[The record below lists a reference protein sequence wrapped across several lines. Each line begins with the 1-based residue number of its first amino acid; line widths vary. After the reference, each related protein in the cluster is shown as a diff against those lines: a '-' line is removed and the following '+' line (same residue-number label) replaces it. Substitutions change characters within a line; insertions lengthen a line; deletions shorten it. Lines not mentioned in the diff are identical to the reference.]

1 MIAEPGS
8 PKPSTFAK
16 ATADR
21 LTKAAA
27 ALSLI
32 VLVAGSL
39 QLARAGYS
47 VDEEFTVF
55 AVRGIQATG
64 LPVLPSGLLYDR
76 GLAYSYAAWFAGL
89 ITGSELPA
97 FRAISLIC
105 AALIVACTF
114 VLIKRVANEAAGAI
128 ASLLVALSVPFWA
141 TATSGRFY
149 APFLA
154 LYLATLLSMRSAFVV
169 VAILALFCRLT
180 HELAF
185 TLAIVPVVGWLF
197 ERERRRHWLWVMVAM
212 VTGLVAGQALLLA
225 FHYLAPTSGETMVR
239 RFFLWQVLNL
249 FERPGDR
256 QFMIPVIVMVLAW
269 IVAPKRAWTVSVIAL
284 SLAAMTVAFSI
295 AAATNSAPLSWALV
309 TSVLVEGS
317 RYPLDMFWHIATATP
332 LTMLMALAGL
342 MLRAAGLGGHWA
354 PGSRALHLLWIGWV
368 LWFGVIE
375 SGITTN
381 YLLLPVSFML
391 MAIAVDLQALQLD
404 ERVPVRR
411 YFSDPHQPVAL
422 SVISVMVFAA
432 LIAHDQWRGADSLSA
447 RFHRARPTIVADGIA
462 DVRAGLQPSDRVVCT
477 DELGCLMLVG
487 RIDRWLAL
495 DDYVRE
501 RFLVRRGD
509 APVAG
514 VYTGVPAVFRPND
527 IFEPNA
533 DGTLPDR
540 ILIVDIFK
548 DYPIG
553 NSRSWLPKAIEEDG
567 VQVTPLLETSQLRVL
582 QVSPPQREAHLR

>member
-1 MIAEPGS
+1 MS
-8 PKPSTFAK
+8 PPPPEASARQAQPSRFAK
-16 ATADR
+16 AAI
-21 LTKAAA
+21 LLAAA
-27 ALSLI
+27 VLI
-32 VLVAGSL
+32 TGSL
-39 QLARAGYS
+39 QLLRAGYS
-47 VDEEFTVF
+47 VDEEFSVF

-64 LPVLPSGLLYDR
+64 LPILPSGLLYDR
-76 GLAYSYAAWFAGL
+76 GLAYSYAAWFAGF

-105 AALIVACTF
+105 AALIVVFTF
-114 VLIKRVANEAAGAI
+114 VLIKRVANEAAAVI
-128 ASLLVALSVPFWA
+128 ASVLVALSVPFWA

-154 LYLATLLSMRSAFVV
+154 LYLATLLSMRSAFLV
-169 VAILALFCRLT
+169 VAMLALLCRLT

-212 VTGLVAGQALLLA
+212 VTGLVAGQALLFA
-225 FHYLAPTSGETMVR
+225 FHYFAPTSGETMVH

-256 QFMIPVIVMVLAW
+256 QFMIPLIVMVLTW
-269 IVAPKRAWTVSVIAL
+269 IVAPNRAWTVSVIAL
-284 SLAAMTVAFSI
+284 SLAAMILAFSI

-309 TSVLVEGS
+309 KSVLVEGS
-317 RYPLDMFWHIATATP
+317 RYPLDMFWHIAKATP
-332 LTMLMALAGL
+332 LTMLMALAGV

-391 MAIAVDLQALQLD
+391 MAVAVDLHALQLD
-404 ERVPVRR
+404 ERAPVRR

-422 SVISVMVFAA
+422 SVIGVMVFAA
-432 LIAHDQWRGADSLSA
+432 LIAHDQWRGAGSMSA
-447 RFHRARPTIVADGIA
+447 RFHLARPTIVVDGIA

-548 DYPIG
+548 EYPIG
-553 NSRSWLPKAIEEDG
+553 NSRSWLPKAIEDDG

-582 QVSPPQREAHLR
+582 QVSPPQREARLR